1 VKQNLKK
8 RGLVEM
14 IGATLIWGS
23 TPIVGILSNLPS
35 PVFVFFRVVFA
46 FPFIFYFAVKRA
58 GIKEFFR
65 LKPFWPLFISGIF
78 LAVNWIFFFWALNL
92 TTISTV
98 VVLYYTGPIVSII
111 LAVLFLREKFNKNIL
126 FAVILALIGVVIS
139 NFDNGFKFNLGAFI
153 ALFAGIS
160 YGFLGFF
167 SKIATMHH
175 RAVSVTAWQ
184 ILISIILTAPFL
196 FLNDFEFSFVT
207 LIIVLIAGIVHTAL
221 ALFLWYDSLNFISV
235 SIASI
240 LQYLDIF
247 FAMLFGLFLGQIPT
261 FYQLTG
267 GVLIA
272 LAGVVGSRKEA
283 ENS

>member
-1 VKQNLKK
+1 
-8 RGLVEM
+8 M

-65 LKPFWPLFISGIF
+65 LKPFWPLLISGIF

-98 VVLYYTGPIVSII
+98 VVLYYTGPIISVI
-111 LAVLFLREKFNKNIL
+111 LAVLFLKEKFNKYIL
-126 FAVILALIGVVIS
+126 MAIVLAIIGVIIS
-139 NFDNGFKFNLGAFI
+139 NFDNGFRFNSGAFI
-153 ALFAGIS
+153 ALLAGIS

-167 SKIATMHH
+167 SKIATMYH

-184 ILISIILTAPFL
+184 ILISIFLTVPFL
-196 FLNDFEFSFVT
+196 FLNDFEFSFLT
-207 LIIVLIAGIVHTAL
+207 LIIVLIAGVIHTAL

-235 SIASI
+235 SVASI

-247 FAMLFGLFLGQIPT
+247 FAMVFGLFLGQIPNIN
-261 FYQLTG
+261 QIIG
-267 GVLIA
+267 GILIA
-272 LAGVVGSRKEA
+272 LSGIIGVRK
-283 ENS
+283 

>member
-1 VKQNLKK
+1 MKNKK
-8 RGLVEM
+8 RGLIEM

-35 PVFVFFRVVFA
+35 PVFVFFRVLFA
-46 FPFIFYFAVKRA
+46 FPFIFYFAIKRA

-98 VVLYYTGPIVSII
+98 VVLYYTGPIISII
-111 LAVLFLREKFNKNIL
+111 LAVIFLKEKMNKYIV
-126 FAVILALIGVVIS
+126 FAIILALTGVVIS
-139 NFDNGFKFNLGAFI
+139 NFDNGFEFNLGAII
-153 ALFAGIS
+153 ALMAGIS

-184 ILISIILTAPFL
+184 ILISIILTVPFL
-196 FLNDFEFSFVT
+196 FLNDFKFSFAT
-207 LIIVLIAGIVHTAL
+207 LIIVLIAGIIHTAL

-235 SIASI
+235 GIASI

-247 FAMLFGLFLGQIPT
+247 FAMLFGLFLNQIPSIN
-261 FYQLTG
+261 QLIG
-267 GVLIA
+267 GILIA
-272 LAGVVGSRKEA
+272 IAGAVGTKK
-283 ENS
+283 

>member
-1 VKQNLKK
+1 MKNKK

-23 TPIVGILSNLPS
+23 IPIMGILSNLPS

-65 LKPFWPLFISGIF
+65 LKPFWPLLLSGIF

-98 VVLYYTGPIVSII
+98 VVLYYTGPIISII
-111 LAVLFLREKFNKNIL
+111 LAVIFLKEEFNKFIL
-126 FAVILALIGVVIS
+126 IAIILALIGVVIS
-139 NFDNGFKFNLGAFI
+139 NFDNGFEFNLGAII
-153 ALFAGIS
+153 ALMAGIS

-175 RAVSVTAWQ
+175 RAVNVTAWQ

-196 FLNDFEFSFVT
+196 FLNDFEFNFVT
-207 LIIVLIAGIVHTAL
+207 LIIVLIAGVIHTAL

-235 SIASI
+235 GIASI

-247 FAMLFGLFLGQIPT
+247 FAMFFGLFLNQIPSIN
-261 FYQLTG
+261 QLIG
-267 GVLIA
+267 GILIA
-272 LAGVVGSRKEA
+272 IAGAIGTKK
-283 ENS
+283 

>member
-1 VKQNLKK
+1 
-8 RGLVEM
+8 M

-46 FPFIFYFAVKRA
+46 FPFIFYFAIKKA
-58 GIKEFFR
+58 GFKEFFK
-65 LKPFWPLFISGIF
+65 LKPFWPLLISGIF
-78 LAVNWIFFFWALNL
+78 LGINWIFFFWALNL

-98 VVLYYTGPIVSII
+98 VVLYYTGPIISII
-111 LAVLFLREKFNKNIL
+111 LAVIFLKEEFNKYVLI
-126 FAVILALIGVVIS
+126 AIILALIGVVIS
-139 NFDNGFKFNLGAFI
+139 NFDNGFKFNFGAFI
-153 ALFAGIS
+153 ALLAGLS

-196 FLNDFEFSFVT
+196 FLNHFEFGLTT
-207 LIIVLIAGIVHTAL
+207 LIIVLIAGVIHTAL

-261 FYQLTG
+261 FNQLAG

-272 LAGVVGSRKEA
+272 AAGVIGVKK
-283 ENS
+283 